1 VSNQIGPLTVK
12 LTANAEGVK
21 TGMDEATK
29 QVDAGGDKMAKAAEK
44 ASKGMAARM
53 IEGMKGVFSGAMD
66 WGSTIGGLFEKM
78 LGNPGRFIA
87 DNILGSLSNLA
98 NRIPVLGPLLAAPF
112 DLAASA
118 ISAALDTFDTGKVR
132 IMEMGKA
139 AAAANVDLSQFQVI
153 QNALGTDANTTSL
166 MLTKM
171 QKSLTEMALAGPD
184 ANNAVT
190 RLGLSAEKLLQM
202 PVEKM
207 MGTFG
212 DGLGTLGSRFLQTS
226 YASEVFGRG
235 SNTIMAGLMR
245 GTKEIEKYRKL
256 IDGFGAGVGAS
267 DFENVRAVEKA
278 SKEFKFFKEGFA
290 NQVTVGMAA
299 VLAEVADRIP
309 KLSELGITFKGLAGY
324 VVDYF
329 EAGARAWGVV
339 IEAFSNTEVIVKA
352 WGVIEA
358 GFKSMLAN
366 MLADAKDAFLSLH
379 TLPVTMGMDAAA
391 GMTSTGAG
399 IVASLTAKLSGVKAA
414 LLLGAQG
421 AAGVDVPGLA
431 APGLLENA
439 KMLAD
444 AKKAPF
450 DGFGERAENAQS
462 RFAKAME
469 DMKDAYKRSGTT
481 KWLDDVFSGIRGR
494 LADTGQAGKDN
505 DPFAFWYESA
515 GRLQERLE
523 GASPFSKIKQGMA
536 EIKALTQGG
545 PVELVG
551 QGGVVRINPN
561 TGMPLE
567 GQQMFAGLAE
577 KASFALFSSLK
588 SYMPSYTPVGAAER
602 GSLEAYSAEAAYRG
616 AATENIQEV
625 IKNIQE
631 AILKEAEEQNNIGR
645 NMLDA
650 IINGNFA
657 VGNLD

>member
-1 VSNQIGPLTVK
+1 MSNQIGPLTVK

-21 TGMDEATK
+21 AGMDEATK

-78 LGNPGRFIA
+78 LGNPGRFLA

-98 NRIPVLGPLLAAPF
+98 NRIPALGPLLAAPF
-112 DLAASA
+112 DLTASA

-153 QNALGTDANTTSL
+153 QNALGTDASTTSL

-190 RLGLSAEKLLQM
+190 RLGLSAKELLQM

-207 MGTFG
+207 LGTFG

-235 SNTIMAGLMR
+235 SNTIMMGLMR
-245 GTKEIEKYRKL
+245 GSEGISKFRKL

-267 DFENVRAVEKA
+267 DFENVRAVEAA
-278 SKEFKFFKEGFA
+278 SKEFKFLKEGFG
-290 NQVTVGMAA
+290 NQITVGTAA
-299 VLAEVADRIP
+299 VLAELADSIP
-309 KLSELGITFKGLAGY
+309 KLSELGVTFKGLATT
-324 VVDYF
+324 VVDAA
-329 EAGARAWGVV
+329 EIMAKAGGLV
-339 IEAFSNTEVIVKA
+339 IEAWSKPELILKV
-352 WGVIEA
+352 WEA
-358 GFKSMLAN
+358 AATGFEAIMMKMVSVANRAIGEMLERSGRMFALISPGFGGGMESLGTIAKQDASGLTASTN
-366 MLADAKDAFLSLH
+366 LAFQRAMKDLRDAFAE
-379 TLPVTMGMDAAA
+379 T
-391 GMTSTGAG
+391 
-399 IVASLTAKLSGVKAA
+399 KSGSAIN
-414 LLLGAQG
+414 GF
-421 AAGVDVPGLA
+421 
-431 APGLLENA
+431 
-439 KMLAD
+439 
-444 AKKAPF
+444 F
-450 DGFGERAENAQS
+450 DRVRE
-462 RFAKAME
+462 
-469 DMKDAYKRSGTT
+469 
-481 KWLDDVFSGIRGR
+481 R
-494 LADTGQAGKDN
+494 LADTGKAGKDN
-505 DPFAFWYESA
+505 DPFAFWLESA

-523 GASPFSKIKQGMA
+523 NASPVGKIKQGLA
-536 EIKALTQGG
+536 EIRSLVQGG
-545 PVELVG
+545 PVELMG
-551 QGGVVRINPN
+551 RGGVVRIDPN
-561 TGMPLE
+561 TGMPLG
-567 GQQMFAGLAE
+567 GQEAHEMFAGLAE

-602 GSLEAYSAEAAYRG
+602 GSREAYSAELAYRG

-631 AILKEAEEQNNIGR
+631 AILKEAEEQNKIGR
-645 NMLDA
+645 DMLEA
-650 IINGNFA
+650 ILNGNFA